1 MGNFDRKSLLLLT
14 GGCAVA
20 AFGVWLGSIAGG
32 FWALALVGL
41 SVSGVVAL
49 GLRGLLRRLSGLTLM
64 VDGILLVGILACL
77 SLEQSA
83 LVVNMVF
90 AALAV
95 FLCADVAAWFR
106 QWRGSLSD
114 GAVAVAVA
122 DAGRGVV
129 ASFVVQLVLGVALL
143 LGVGV
148 VAFASGVGPWRWPLA
163 VVLSLL
169 CVCLLAV
176 VVRPRSAG
184 GGLRREL
191 RVGLE
196 LDLAF
201 MAITLYAFCC
211 SDFQP
216 GHWLPLWLAAL
227 DVLFFASD
235 IARWRLDRPARI

>member
-1 MGNFDRKSLLLLT
+1 MGDLDRKSLLLLT

-41 SVSGVVAL
+41 SVCGVVAL
-49 GLRGLLRRLSGLTLM
+49 GLRGLLHRLSGQTLM

-114 GAVAVAVA
+114 GAVA

-129 ASFVVQLVLGVALL
+129 ASFVAQLVLGVALL

-184 GGLRREL
+184 GVLRREL

-235 IARWRLDRPARI
+235 IARWRLDRTARI

>member
-1 MGNFDRKSLLLLT
+1 MQL
-14 GGCAVA
+14 AP
-20 AFGVWLGSIAGG
+20 
-32 FWALALVGL
+32 ALPLGL
-41 SVSGVVAL
+41 SPSQTEV
-49 GLRGLLRRLSGLTLM
+49 
-64 VDGILLVGILACL
+64 
-77 SLEQSA
+77 
-83 LVVNMVF
+83 
-90 AALAV
+90 
-95 FLCADVAAWFR
+95 
-106 QWRGSLSD
+106 
-114 GAVAVAVA
+114 
-122 DAGRGVV
+122 
-129 ASFVVQLVLGVALL
+129 VALL

-184 GGLRREL
+184 GVLRREL

-211 SDFQP
+211 SDFQL
-216 GHWLPLWLAAL
+216 GHWLPLWLVAL

-235 IARWRLDRPARI
+235 IARWRLDRTARI

>member
-64 VDGILLVGILACL
+64 VDGILLVG
-77 SLEQSA
+77 
-83 LVVNMVF
+83 
-90 AALAV
+90 
-95 FLCADVAAWFR
+95 
-106 QWRGSLSD
+106 
-114 GAVAVAVA
+114 
-122 DAGRGVV
+122 
-129 ASFVVQLVLGVALL
+129 
-143 LGVGV
+143 V

-184 GGLRREL
+184 CGLRREL

-201 MAITLYAFCC
+201 MAITLYAFYC

-216 GHWLPLWLAAL
+216 GHWLPLWLVAL

>member
-1 MGNFDRKSLLLLT
+1 M
-14 GGCAVA
+14 
-20 AFGVWLGSIAGG
+20 
-32 FWALALVGL
+32 ALVGL
-41 SVSGVVAL
+41 SVCGVVAL
-49 GLRGLLRRLSGLTLM
+49 GLRGLLRRLSGQTLM

-114 GAVAVAVA
+114 GAVAVA

-129 ASFVVQLVLGVALL
+129 ASFVAQLVLGVALL

-184 GGLRREL
+184 GVLRREL

-216 GHWLPLWLAAL
+216 GHWLPLWLVAL
-227 DVLFFASD
+227 DVLLFASD
-235 IARWRLDRPARI
+235 IARWRLDRTARI